1 MIGDHSDCHLWFA
14 ACVSETGCHHLLSV
28 MCMSGCELA
37 VMCCRLVAVCS
48 DYVHAVA
55 VCSAYVRYICAAII
69 LFVRWSGIIQVVI
82 FYLRHVCQRR
92 IVAIYHLWCAYQ
104 AVMCCNCVQRLCSC
118 YNNIEICCVRGFTRF
133 CVEEIRCRLVSWSE
147 RLEIDKV
154 LHDKTGKPQMTSHS
168 DAAIDNI
175 NSKLQP
181 LTSTDFF
188 SQLRCFFST
197 NIGLT

>member
-1 MIGDHSDCHLWFA
+1 MCSYHSVCAMIGDHSGCHFLFA
-14 ACVSETGCHHLLSV
+14 ACVSETDCRHLSSV
-28 MCMSGCELA
+28 MCISGCEL
-37 VMCCRLVAVCS
+37 
-48 DYVHAVA
+48 
-55 VCSAYVRYICAAII
+55 
-69 LFVRWSGIIQVVI
+69 
-82 FYLRHVCQRR
+82 
-92 IVAIYHLWCAYQ
+92 

-154 LHDKTGKPQMTSHS
+154 LHDKTGKPQVTSHS

-181 LTSTDFF
+181 LASTDFF
-188 SQLRCFFST
+188 SLIVFSVY
-197 NIGLT
+197 

>member
-14 ACVSETGCHHLLSV
+14 ACVSETDCHHLLSV

-104 AVMCCNCVQRLCSC
+104 VVNWQWCVVTVCSDYVHAIITLRYVVSEVLPGFAWKRFGVGLLVGAKGWKSIKFLRFMRTPLLISPSWHGLNFIR
-118 YNNIEICCVRGFTRF
+118 YNI
-133 CVEEIRCRLVSWSE
+133 
-147 RLEIDKV
+147 
-154 LHDKTGKPQMTSHS
+154 LHQWLWGHVHR
-168 DAAIDNI
+168 N
-175 NSKLQP
+175 N
-181 LTSTDFF
+181 
-188 SQLRCFFST
+188 
-197 NIGLT
+197 